1 MRSFACEGGELSL
14 AYSELESIPAE
25 LASGEGPHVRT
36 LNLTETGIKSLKAL
50 ELFPR
55 LQTLVLDKNAL
66 VGLIDCPPIPTLTT
80 LWFNN
85 NSIVDLVGF
94 IDDVARL
101 FPRITYLSCM
111 RNPACPGLMDIVTP
125 DEEACKHYR
134 LYVLHRLP
142 RLECLDAADVIG
154 PERSE
159 AAIRGQFSIKRR
171 PNNQHAPAGPGLVEI
186 GNKDEGNPFAVR
198 SEDIAASSA
207 SRKSSYDGQNSE
219 GNRFIRNDLL

>member
-1 MRSFACEGGELSL
+1 
-14 AYSELESIPAE
+14 
-25 LASGEGPHVRT
+25 
-36 LNLTETGIKSLKAL
+36 
-50 ELFPR
+50 
-55 LQTLVLDKNAL
+55 
-66 VGLIDCPPIPTLTT
+66 
-80 LWFNN
+80 
-85 NSIVDLVGF
+85 
-94 IDDVARL
+94 
-101 FPRITYLSCM
+101 
-111 RNPACPGLMDIVTP
+111 MDIVTP

-198 SEDIAASSA
+198 SEDIAASSVSVPNA
-207 SRKSSYDGQNSE
+207 VPIAQGAATKFVAQRKSSYDGQNSE